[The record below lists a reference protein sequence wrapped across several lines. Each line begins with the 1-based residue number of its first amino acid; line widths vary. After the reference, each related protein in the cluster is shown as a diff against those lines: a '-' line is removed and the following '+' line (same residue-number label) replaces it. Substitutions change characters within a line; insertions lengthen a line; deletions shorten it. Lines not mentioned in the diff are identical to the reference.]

1 MSREELE
8 AEAASPKTTPTRLQE
23 LANNYPKLRPLIAMN
38 PATYPALVKWLADL
52 NDPAINVALAQRTA
66 ATSSSPGGPRRVSVM
81 GRSDEASL
89 PTAAASAR
97 PFASEPM
104 QTAEP
109 VAEPSQP
116 STQTGELGI
125 AQQAAN
131 PNRTPLIIVGVLLAV
146 IAVTLMALLFGGGNQ
161 SDPADGA
168 GQSDSTAAA
177 SPEDQGDAPDSQ
189 DEAVDNSQD
198 SAAEDADETI
208 AYPAPDTALVSDHF
222 VSPSGN
228 IACRLGSE
236 GVTCTINAHAFADP
250 ALPSCGAGPTS
261 LTATRATA
269 DLDCSAAQVSGSGAT
284 SLAYGDYATY
294 ETFACRSTESGIA
307 CWNMVS
313 GVGFG
318 IARDGYQ
325 ISLTGPID
333 PNNFPWN

>member
-8 AEAASPKTTPTRLQE
+8 AEAASPKTTPARLQE
-23 LANNYPKLRPLIAMN
+23 LANSYPKLRPLIAMN
-38 PATYPALVKWLADL
+38 PTAYPALVKWLADL

-66 ATSSSPGGPRRVSVM
+66 ATSSSRGGPRRVSVM

-89 PTAAASAR
+89 PAAAAL
-97 PFASEPM
+97 PIASEPVRVG
-104 QTAEP
+104 EP
-109 VAEPSQP
+109 IAEPSQP
-116 STQTGELGI
+116 STQTGELGVTEKP
-125 AQQAAN
+125 AN
-131 PNRTPLIIVGVLLAV
+131 PNKTPLIIVGVLLAV
-146 IAVTLMALLFGGGNQ
+146 VAVILMALLFGGGDKD
-161 SDPADGA
+161 SPANGGD
-168 GQSDSTAAA
+168 QSDSAAAAA
-177 SPEDQGDAPDSQ
+177 SEDQEAAPDSQ

-269 DLDCSAAQVSGSGAT
+269 DLDCSASQVSGSGAI

-318 IARDGYQ
+318 IARGGYQ